1 MACRGELL
9 TEGEAR
15 GLYLDRLGEDDLAAI
30 VALHKAALR
39 TAPVAGLVKPDTDDF
54 FREHLGFR
62 GRIWGLFDEKGAMM
76 AYAVLGL
83 PRPGGYNLGP
93 DAGLA
98 EKDWPEVAHLA
109 GATVDHACR
118 GRRIQYFLTRFRM
131 EQALGLGRR
140 HVVST
145 VDPRNYASWRSLM
158 KCGLHISGLV
168 RKYGGLARFVLYR
181 DMAADMVAAQPRPAG
196 QERLVAAEDL
206 DGIARLLGD
215 GWTGTGWHQD
225 DAGQMRV
232 RFSRF

>member
-1 MACRGELL
+1 MAVRGVLL
-9 TEGEAR
+9 EEGEAR
-15 GLYLDRLGEDDLAAI
+15 GLYLDLLSECDLAAI
-30 VALHKAALR
+30 IALHKAALK

-62 GRIWGLFDEKGAMM
+62 GRIWGLFDEQGRMM

-93 DAGLA
+93 DAGLTGEA
-98 EKDWPEVAHLA
+98 LAEVAHLA

-118 GRRIQYFLTRFRM
+118 GRRIQYFLTRYRM
-131 EQALGLGRR
+131 EQALALGRR

-168 RKYGGLARFVLYR
+168 QKYGGLARFVLYR
-181 DMAADMVAAQPRPAG
+181 DMGAEHRPA
-196 QERLVAAEDL
+196 QARERLVAADDEVAVA
-206 DGIARLLGD
+206 GLLAK
-215 GWTGTGWHQD
+215 GWTGTGWRQLED
-225 DAGQMRV
+225 GRMV
-232 RFSRF
+232 IRFCRD